1 MGVSVSP
8 GKRFVKRWSRRLFSL
23 TGRILGRSGITPGV
37 RILTYHRIENDP
49 ADPFALSP
57 TDFIH
62 QMEILVSSG
71 ALVSLTDS
79 LQHLTCRR
87 SPIPRIVVTFD
98 DGTSDF
104 LHNAFPVLSR
114 LMIPATLYVNPSRV
128 GMVGFL
134 NWGDLRQLFR
144 AGVSIESHG
153 LEHLSL
159 GGLPRPAVLREVAD
173 SRRILEDRLG
183 HAVTSFAYPFGT
195 VRDFNAEVKEIVR
208 DAGYRTACASINGIN
223 REGSDLLE
231 LRRTKIEQSDDP
243 IFPWLLAGC
252 MDGWAFFDRHLSGI
266 QNRYR

>member
-1 MGVSVSP
+1 MGPHSRQAAVQVAPISDRQPTLPRPDHSRAGSANLMGVSVSP

-79 LQHLTCRR
+79 LQHLTGSR

-114 LMIPATLYVNPSRV
+114 LMI
-128 GMVGFL
+128 
-134 NWGDLRQLFR
+134 
-144 AGVSIESHG
+144 
-153 LEHLSL
+153 
-159 GGLPRPAVLREVAD
+159 
-173 SRRILEDRLG
+173 
-183 HAVTSFAYPFGT
+183 
-195 VRDFNAEVKEIVR
+195 
-208 DAGYRTACASINGIN
+208 
-223 REGSDLLE
+223 
-231 LRRTKIEQSDDP
+231 
-243 IFPWLLAGC
+243 
-252 MDGWAFFDRHLSGI
+252 
-266 QNRYR
+266 